1 MIFQSSHNWKVAES
15 ILKACILIPKPV
27 SLILLYWLMATL
39 LFKYAAEDSKIQNCG
54 MNTSVRNSVSSPVE
68 RYTLFNLQCPF
79 VCLPKTPSLIY
90 LQVSTQ
96 IQLLS
101 EAFPEVTWTLQN
113 E

>member
-15 ILKACILIPKPV
+15 KLKACILIAKPV
-27 SLILLYWLMATL
+27 SLILLYWLMAMV
-39 LFKYAAEDSKIQNCG
+39 LFKYAAEDSKIQDCG
-54 MNTSVRNSVSSPVE
+54 MNTSVRNCFQPCGTVHC
-68 RYTLFNLQCPF
+68 LFNLQCTF
-79 VCLPKTPSLIY
+79 VCLPKMPSRIY